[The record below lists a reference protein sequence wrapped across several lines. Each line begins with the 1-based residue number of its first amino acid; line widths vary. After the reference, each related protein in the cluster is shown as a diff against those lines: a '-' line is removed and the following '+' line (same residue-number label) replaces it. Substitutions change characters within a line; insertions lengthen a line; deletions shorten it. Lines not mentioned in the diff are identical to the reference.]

1 MEDKVFELISK
12 MYSEMQEGFK
22 EVNVKIEGIDVKID
36 SMEKDVKELK
46 EGQKN
51 IENLILEL
59 DPKNA
64 NRHLEIS
71 EQIEELKKDL
81 NAVEIVTSK
90 NWNDIAKIK
99 AVK

>member
-1 MEDKVFELISK
+1 MEDKVFDLISK

-22 EVNVKIEGIDVKID
+22 GINVKID
-36 SMEKDVKELK
+36 SIEKDVKELK

-64 NRHLEIS
+64 NRHLEIT

>member
-1 MEDKVFELISK
+1 MEDKVFELLSK

-22 EVNVKIEGIDVKID
+22 KIDKIELDVE
-36 SMEKDVKELK
+36 SLK
-46 EGQKN
+46 EGQNEIKA
-51 IENLILEL
+51 LILEI

-64 NRHLEIS
+64 NRHV
-71 EQIEELKKDL
+71 ELNAKIDELRKDL

-90 NWNDIAKIK
+90 NWNDIANLK